1 MGSTSCVETYVRRI
15 KKIRISNM
23 SNSTLNI
30 IKIGGNVIDD
40 DIQLEAFLEKFAAI
54 PGKKILVHGGGRIA
68 TRIAA
73 KLGVEVKMVDG
84 RRITDESTLDVVTM
98 VYAGLTNK
106 KIVASLQKYDCDA
119 IGLSGADGNVIKA
132 VKRPVREID
141 YGFAGDILADS
152 VNSLS
157 IKKFLDAGFTPV
169 FSAITHN
176 GNGQLLNTNADT
188 IASALAVA
196 MADHYETS
204 LIYCFEKNGVLLDV
218 NDDNSVIED
227 ITALDYIRYK
237 DAGVIRDGM
246 IPKLENAFDAINKG
260 VQSVYVG
267 NATNLHLFQQRKFG
281 TCLVNK

>member
-1 MGSTSCVETYVRRI
+1 
-15 KKIRISNM
+15 M

-40 DIQLEAFLEKFAAI
+40 DIQLEAFLEKFAAV
-54 PGKKILVHGGGRIA
+54 PGKKILVHGGGKIA

-73 KLGVEVKMVDG
+73 NLGIEAKLVDG
-84 RRITDESTLDVVTM
+84 RRITDEPMLDVVTM

-106 KIVASLQKYDCDA
+106 NIVAKLQKYDCDA

-132 VKRPVREID
+132 VKRPVKEID

-152 VNSLS
+152 VNGLA
-157 IKKFLDAGFTPV
+157 IKKFLDAGFVPV

-188 IASALAVA
+188 IASALSTALSGY
-196 MADHYETS
+196 YETS
-204 LIYCFEKNGVLLDV
+204 LIYCFEKNGVLLDI
-218 NDDNSVIED
+218 NDNNSVIEN
-227 ITALDYIRYK
+227 ITASEYSRYK
-237 DAGVIRDGM
+237 DSGIISDGM

-260 VQSVYVG
+260 VHSVYIG
-267 NATNLHLFQQRKFG
+267 NAANLHLFQQRKFG

>member
-1 MGSTSCVETYVRRI
+1 
-15 KKIRISNM
+15 M

-54 PGKKILVHGGGRIA
+54 PGKKILVHGGGKIA
-68 TRIAA
+68 SRVAE
-73 KLGVEVKMVDG
+73 KMGLKVKMVDG
-84 RRITDESTLDVVTM
+84 RRITDKDMLDVVTM

-106 KIVASLQKYDCDA
+106 NIVATLQKYKCDA

-132 VKRPVREID
+132 VKRPVKEID

-152 VNSLS
+152 VNSLA

-188 IASALAVA
+188 IASALAVN
-196 MADHYETS
+196 MTEHYETS
-204 LIYCFEKNGVLLDV
+204 LIYCFEKNGVLKDI
-218 NDDNSVIED
+218 NDENSVIET
-227 ITALDYIRYK
+227 ITAKQFEMYK
-237 DAGVIRDGM
+237 DSGIISEGM
-246 IPKLENAFDAINKG
+246 IPKLQNAFDAINRG
-260 VQSVYVG
+260 VKSVYIG
-267 NATNLHLFQQRKFG
+267 NASNLHLFQQQKFG

>member
-1 MGSTSCVETYVRRI
+1 
-15 KKIRISNM
+15 M

-40 DIQLEAFLEKFAAI
+40 DIQLEAFLEKIAAV

-73 KLGVEVKMVDG
+73 QLGVEVKMVDG
-84 RRITDESTLDVVTM
+84 RRITDEATLDVVTM

-106 KIVASLQKYDCDA
+106 NIVATLQKYDCDA

-141 YGFAGDILADS
+141 YGYAGDILADS

-196 MADHYETS
+196 LADHYETS

-218 NDDNSVIED
+218 NDENSVIED
-227 ITALDYIRYK
+227 ITALDYVRYK
-237 DAGVIRDGM
+237 ESGVITDGM
-246 IPKLENAFDAINKG
+246 IPKVENAFDAINKG
-260 VQSVYVG
+260 VKSVYIG
-267 NATNLHLFQQRKFG
+267 NASNLHLFQQRKFG

>member
-1 MGSTSCVETYVRRI
+1 
-15 KKIRISNM
+15 M

-40 DIQLEAFLEKFAAI
+40 DIQLETFLEKFAAI
-54 PGKKILVHGGGRIA
+54 PGKKILVHGGGKIA
-68 TRIAA
+68 TRLAS
-73 KLGVEVKMVDG
+73 KLGLEAKMVEG
-84 RRITDESTLDVVTM
+84 RRITDKDMLDVVTM

-106 KIVASLQKYDCDA
+106 NIVALLQKYTCDA

-141 YGFAGDILADS
+141 YGYAGDILADS
-152 VNSLS
+152 VNSLA

-176 GNGQLLNTNADT
+176 GSGQLLNTNADT
-188 IASALAVA
+188 IASALATA

-218 NDDNSVIED
+218 NDENSVIEN
-227 ITALDYIRYK
+227 ITSSDFDKYK
-237 DAGVIRDGM
+237 ERGIISDGM
-246 IPKLENAFDAINKG
+246 IPKLQNAFDAINKG
-260 VQSVYVG
+260 VKSVYVG
-267 NATNLHLFQQRKFG
+267 NASNLHLFQQQKFG
-281 TCLVNK
+281 TCLINK

>member
-1 MGSTSCVETYVRRI
+1 
-15 KKIRISNM
+15 M

-54 PGKKILVHGGGRIA
+54 PGKKILVHGGGKIA
-68 TRIAA
+68 SRVAEMMGL
-73 KLGVEVKMVDG
+73 KVKMVDG
-84 RRITDESTLDVVTM
+84 RRITDKDMLDVVTM

-106 KIVASLQKYDCDA
+106 NIVATLQKYKCDA

-132 VKRPVREID
+132 VKRPVKEID

-152 VNSLS
+152 VNSLA

-188 IASALAVA
+188 IASALAVN
-196 MADHYETS
+196 MTEHYETS
-204 LIYCFEKNGVLLDV
+204 LIYCFEKNGVLKDI
-218 NDDNSVIED
+218 NDENSVIET
-227 ITALDYIRYK
+227 ITAKQFEMYK
-237 DAGVIRDGM
+237 DSGIISEGM
-246 IPKLENAFDAINKG
+246 IPKLQNAFDAINKG
-260 VQSVYVG
+260 VKSVYIG
-267 NATNLHLFQQRKFG
+267 NASNLHLFQQQKFG